1 MFQKWYSD
9 YTSDISRTI
18 NENLNFILNHFAAS
32 PFARTISTKT
42 TQGQQ
47 ITANNNEEALAR
59 FKQANYLDCRINA
72 YSSGDLRD
80 DPNFV
85 FLDIDSTADPK
96 VLDRILNFRLRK
108 IGTVLFTG
116 TGLDI
121 YQPKESVC
129 LNEIEDFSIYQNLEP
144 SNQFLRFENLRKFV
158 SVLDIHSDISFV
170 SSPISFA
177 ICKRAPLAS
186 YNMLLKSTSLILNG
200 YFSYIV
206 FPS

>member
-1 MFQKWYSD
+1 M
-9 YTSDISRTI
+9 
-18 NENLNFILNHFAAS
+18 
-32 PFARTISTKT
+32 
-42 TQGQQ
+42 
-47 ITANNNEEALAR
+47 NNKEEALAR

-108 IGTVLFTG
+108 IGAHPTVLFTG
-116 TGLDI
+116 TGFHI

-144 SNQFLRFENLRKFV
+144 SNQFLRFAEKYLSNGR
-158 SVLDIHSDISFV
+158 SDPSHNP
-170 SSPISFA
+170 S
-177 ICKRAPLAS
+177 
-186 YNMLLKSTSLILNG
+186 LKSCMVRIPGSINSKNGQQVQITQEWDGHRPSIALMNGSLQLWLSTRQKKEAAKFAASNG
-200 YFSYIV
+200 RLG
-206 FPS
+206 